1 MTITLKKAMLT
12 TFAASALFLSACSNN
27 AEEAT
32 DAAADAPV
40 QQPETDVSTTD
51 MAEAQDNN
59 TAMATDDTAMAT
71 DDTAVATADGM
82 NSTDDMNNMDMSNDD
97 VAVATADD
105 TAVLDG
111 TESEE
116 HVSTY

>member
-1 MTITLKKAMLT
+1 MTTTLKKAMLT

-27 AEEAT
+27 AEPEAT
-32 DAAADAPV
+32 ESAADAPV
-40 QQPETDVSTTD
+40 QQPENDVSTSD
-51 MAEAQDNN
+51 MAEAQAND
-59 TAMATDDTAMAT
+59 TAVATDN
-71 DDTAVATADGM
+71 TAVATADGM
-82 NSTDDMNNMDMSNDD
+82 HNPDDMNNMDNMDMNSTDD
-97 VAVATADD
+97 VAVASADD

>member
-1 MTITLKKAMLT
+1 MTTILKKAMLT

-27 AEEAT
+27 AEETT
-32 DAAADAPV
+32 DAAAEAPV
-40 QQPETDVSTTD
+40 QQPENDVSTDD
-51 MAEAQDNN
+51 MAEAQGN
-59 TAMATDDTAMAT
+59 DTAMAT
-71 DDTAVATADGM
+71 DNTAVATADGM
-82 NSTDDMNNMDMSNDD
+82 DSTDDMNNMDNMDMNNDD